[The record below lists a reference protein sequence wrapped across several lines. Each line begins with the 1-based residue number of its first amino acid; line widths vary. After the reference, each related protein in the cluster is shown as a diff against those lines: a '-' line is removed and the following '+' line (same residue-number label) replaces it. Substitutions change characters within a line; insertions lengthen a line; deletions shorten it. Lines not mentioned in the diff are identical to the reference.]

1 MKKKLNKKN
10 IYKNKNSKLDF
21 TKYVKN
27 KITYEFRNKVEDDRW
42 LIGQVLILPQIPR
55 NEERCKCLVGIMT
68 VVVFKLYEAS
78 LLNTRH
84 K

>member
-42 LIGQVLILPQIPR
+42 LTQIHLGIGNNFLNLHAIGNVEIL
-55 NEERCKCLVGIMT
+55 EFAT
-68 VVVFKLYEAS
+68 
-78 LLNTRH
+78 
-84 K
+84 